1 MRILEH
7 FVSVDFCQFFCAFFS
22 GLNNLRILCTGI
34 RDCSL
39 SLFLLKLLLDMVL
52 LFIKEQIVIVSLVFN
67 KGAQVTFTDG
77 FKHTSRFSRC
87 HYSSK
92 LEKNSVHDP

>member
-1 MRILEH
+1 MHWKSRWLS
-7 FVSVDFCQFFCAFFS
+7 VSF
-22 GLNNLRILCTGI
+22 
-34 RDCSL
+34 

-67 KGAQVTFTDG
+67 KGAQFTFTDG
-77 FKHTSRFSRC
+77 FKHITFLKVQY

-92 LEKNSVHDP
+92 LDKDSVHDP